1 MTIVRNHLSQDRTD
15 RCPDSIDPSSF
26 IDNQPIGRF
35 QIATFVLCIVIT
47 FFDGFDIQALA
58 LTAPV
63 ISKEWHLAPSAF
75 GPVFSATLAGFMAG
89 QIIFG
94 RLADQFGRRV
104 TLIGAVL
111 IFGAFTLGCAFA
123 HDWWTLLLLRVPVG
137 IGLGGAVPIVLA
149 LTAEL
154 APKRKRSL
162 VIGVVSSG
170 YCLGAVGGGY
180 VAGVIAANGYW
191 QGVFLIGGIGPL
203 LLCVA
208 MLFMLPES
216 PAFLA
221 RSARHAQLRK
231 MMRKTFPHENTDS
244 IAFDISP
251 DGTEK
256 LTLADLFNVRYRY
269 ITIPVWITYFLV
281 ILSFYCVVS
290 WLPVLMIERG
300 MSLYL
305 ATWVFIA
312 FNVGGGIGGI
322 MIGRFIDRFNP
333 LVILPGAYFVGAAL
347 FIITGFSDIAWP
359 AILIIM
365 GISGFF
371 IIGGGQFGL
380 AAYVTILYPAA
391 IRTTG
396 MGAALAFGRIGGI
409 IGPLLGGVILA
420 AQLPS
425 LNVFNV
431 VGLIG
436 IATGLVFLKFGPRRV
451 APTVEAQ
458 LVAHTALIHRTNESS
473 NRG

>member
-1 MTIVRNHLSQDRTD
+1 MTIVRNHLSTDHPD

-26 IDNQPIGRF
+26 IDSQPIGRF
-35 QIATFVLCIVIT
+35 QLATFILCILIT

-58 LTAPV
+58 LTAPLM
-63 ISKEWHLAPSAF
+63 IKEWQLAPSTF

-89 QIIFG
+89 QLIFG
-94 RLADQFGRRV
+94 RMADRFGRRA

-111 IFGAFTLGCAFA
+111 IFGTFTLGCAFVQ
-123 HDWWTLLLLRVPVG
+123 DWRTLLLLRFPVG
-137 IGLGGAVPIVLA
+137 IGLGGAMPIVLA

-154 APKRKRSL
+154 APKRERSL

-180 VAGVIAANGYW
+180 VAGVVAADGYW

-221 RSARHAQLRK
+221 RSDRHVQLK
-231 MMRKTFPHENTDS
+231 QMMRKTFPHENIEDATFDS
-244 IAFDISP
+244 VA
-251 DGTEK
+251 GREEK
-256 LTLADLFNVRYRY
+256 STLGDLLNIKYRH
-269 ITIPVWITYFLV
+269 ITVPVWMTYFLV
-281 ILSFYCVVS
+281 LLSSYCVVS
-290 WLPVLMIERG
+290 WLPVLMMERG

-312 FNVGGGIGGI
+312 FNLGGGIGGV
-322 MIGRFIDRFNP
+322 MIGRLIDRFDP
-333 LVILPGAYFVGAAL
+333 LVILPGAYFIGAAL
-347 FIITGFSDIAWP
+347 FIIAGFSGIGWP
-359 AILIIM
+359 SILILM
-365 GISGFF
+365 GIAGFF

-380 AAYVTILYPAA
+380 AAYATILYPAA

-409 IGPLLGGVILA
+409 IGPLLGGIILA
-420 AQLPS
+420 ANLPG

-451 APTVEAQ
+451 ASTVQAQ
-458 LVAHTALIHRTNESS
+458 LLK
-473 NRG
+473 